1 MCVLLLSTRV
11 LSKLK
16 LATSLLLPKM
26 NSSESHAE
34 SDLIDV
40 GEILSE
46 ISVPNIDM
54 DALGVS
60 PNSRTPQSKDIFA
73 EEKRKA
79 WDKSVEARCDFTY
92 RLRLT
97 RRSNV
102 NFVSIWQKSLYGR
115 TLTEI
120 KADDN
125 MVQFFADSIVPVI
138 KEMLGYNLPNGDW
151 AVVTTPKRRHLTKN
165 FATRISEV
173 IAQQLGIP
181 FYEDVASCR
190 SKQRMNAVFTLNIL
204 PKEANLIVFD
214 DFVTT
219 GQTLASMRRL
229 LEEHNKNLVFFTGI
243 NNKL

>member
-1 MCVLLLSTRV
+1 MDNG
-11 LSKLK
+11 
-16 LATSLLLPKM
+16 A
-26 NSSESHAE
+26 
-34 SDLIDV
+34 DLIDLN
-40 GEILSE
+40 EILTDIVVPEIEVGSVSVSE
-46 ISVPNIDM
+46 SK
-54 DALGVS
+54 
-60 PNSRTPQSKDIFA
+60 QSQKDIFA

-102 NFVSIWQKSLYGR
+102 NFISIWQKSIYGR

-120 KADDN
+120 KADDD

-138 KEMLGYNLPNGDW
+138 KEMLGYNLPKGDW

-173 IAQQLGIP
+173 IARQLGIP
-181 FYEDVASCR
+181 FYEDVAFCH
-190 SKQRMNAVFTLNIL
+190 SKHRMNAVFTLNVL

-229 LEEHNKNLVFFTGI
+229 LEQHGKNLMFFTGI
-243 NNKL
+243 NNRI

>member
-1 MCVLLLSTRV
+1 
-11 LSKLK
+11 
-16 LATSLLLPKM
+16 
-26 NSSESHAE
+26 
-34 SDLIDV
+34 
-40 GEILSE
+40 
-46 ISVPNIDM
+46 
-54 DALGVS
+54 
-60 PNSRTPQSKDIFA
+60 
-73 EEKRKA
+73 
-79 WDKSVEARCDFTY
+79 
-92 RLRLT
+92 
-97 RRSNV
+97 V

-120 KADDN
+120 KADDD

-190 SKQRMNAVFTLNIL
+190 SKQRMNAVFTLNVL

-229 LEEHNKNLVFFTGI
+229 LEEHGKNLVFFTGI

>member
-1 MCVLLLSTRV
+1 
-11 LSKLK
+11 
-16 LATSLLLPKM
+16 M

-40 GEILSE
+40 GEILSV

-60 PNSRTPQSKDIFA
+60 PNSRTPQNKDIFA

-120 KADDN
+120 KADDD

-190 SKQRMNAVFTLNIL
+190 SKQRMNAVFTLNVL

-229 LEEHNKNLVFFTGI
+229 LEEHGKNLVFFTGI

>member
-1 MCVLLLSTRV
+1 M
-11 LSKLK
+11 KN
-16 LATSLLLPKM
+16 
-26 NSSESHAE
+26 NSSHAG

-40 GEILSE
+40 GEILSD
-46 ISVPNIDM
+46 ISAPNIDM
-54 DALGVS
+54 DALGVLPS
-60 PNSRTPQSKDIFA
+60 ARTPKSKDLFA

-102 NFVSIWQKSLYGR
+102 NFVSIWQKSVYGR

-120 KADDN
+120 KADDD

-138 KEMLGYNLPNGDW
+138 KEMLGYNLPSGDW

-190 SKQRMNAVFTLNIL
+190 SKQRMNAVFTLNVL

-229 LEEHNKNLVFFTGI
+229 LEEHGKNLVFFTGI
-243 NNKL
+243 NNRI